1 MRLRIYLEVTERF
14 RRRGYRPGMRFLS
27 VALVLL
33 SSPLFAESEAATA
46 SLKRFAELGKKAE
59 SITKESSEKDVVSIL
74 GEPQSKGTGGW
85 MHPDRKVWHYLHFTD
100 DSLHRSFA
108 VWFDPEAGCSVS
120 KQAISRAELAKSQ
133 LLVSTGKVID
143 VYRDYPEKGG
153 EGFYCTVRFKQE
165 ARDFTVGVAVVVATL
180 DRVKGKPKIG
190 ATVRVE
196 QRGPGPDY
204 IFLDA
209 HALYLESMVF
219 SENGDNPPS
228 EGGKPSK

>member
-1 MRLRIYLEVTERF
+1 MNMLAV
-14 RRRGYRPGMRFLS
+14 
-27 VALVLL
+27 VLVLL
-33 SSPLFAESEAATA
+33 SSSLSAEPEAATA
-46 SLKRFAELGKKAE
+46 SLKRFAELGRKAE

-74 GEPQSKGTGGW
+74 GEPQSKGNGGW
-85 MHPDRKVWHYLHFTD
+85 MHPDRKVWHYLYYTD

-120 KQAISRAELAKSQ
+120 KQAISRAELEKSP

-153 EGFYCTVRFKQE
+153 EGFLCTVRFKQD
-165 ARDFTVGVAVVVATL
+165 AQDLTLGVAVATL
-180 DRVKGKPKIG
+180 DRVKGKPRIG

-204 IFLDA
+204 IFLSA

-219 SENGDNPPS
+219 TDNGDNPLS
-228 EGGKPSK
+228 EGGRPSK

>member
-1 MRLRIYLEVTERF
+1 
-14 RRRGYRPGMRFLS
+14 MRFLS

-33 SSPLFAESEAATA
+33 TSPLFAESEAATA
-46 SLKRFAELGKKAE
+46 ALKRFAELGKKAE

-74 GEPQSKGTGGW
+74 GEPLSKGNGGW
-85 MHPDRKVWHYLHFTD
+85 VHPDRKVWHYLCYTD

-120 KQAISRAELAKSQ
+120 KLEISRAELAKSP
-133 LLVSTGKVID
+133 LVVSTGKVID
-143 VYRDYPEKGG
+143 VYPDYPEKGG
-153 EGFYCTVRFKQE
+153 EGFYCTVRFKQD
-165 ARDFTVGVAVVVATL
+165 ARDVTLGEAVAVATL

-204 IFLDA
+204 IFLGA

-219 SENGDNPPS
+219 SDKGENPPS